1 MRSAATLGGKMRT
14 AWTVVLLAACAL
26 CGCAETKC
34 FKAGSTEQDFQRA
47 LAGCRVQAAMVP
59 PSADRDWGSG
69 LFDAWHCVADDR
81 ELHDSAGL
89 DSEELKGPSASGRIS
104 AGVSF
109 YFLLDAGIAF
119 QDPLTHQP
127 WV

>member
-1 MRSAATLGGKMRT
+1 MRT

-26 CGCAETKC
+26 CGCAETKY

-69 LFDAWHCVADDR
+69 FFDAWHCVADDR
-81 ELHDSAGL
+81 ELHDSDRTRPRPL
-89 DSEELKGPSASGRIS
+89 RSALS
-104 AGVSF
+104 AVVPGMEMQSHSIF
-109 YFLLDAGIAF
+109 FG
-119 QDPLTHQP
+119 
-127 WV
+127 